1 MRILLVTT
9 RFPLPA
15 RRGQQVR
22 TMEWIEA
29 LADDHDVALV
39 SPAGGDVSRLPAT
52 VTAFFHRASAA
63 AAVFGLVRGGLSGRP
78 FQEGLYD
85 TAASRSAVRGAVES
99 FRPEVLVAQMVR
111 CAWAVDAARTVDPTL
126 PVVFDAIDSM
136 ALHFGRRAAA
146 APWHLRTMLRIEAAR
161 CRRREASLASTACRS
176 VAVAARDVA
185 ALGDGRG
192 IAIPVAGR
200 PAPDG
205 VARSEAPTV
214 ALTGNL
220 GYRPTV
226 AAAEGF
232 AERVWPRVLQS
243 RPDAR
248 WILAGARPHRRV
260 LALADRPGIEV
271 LGEVPHLGEVLATA
285 WVAIAP
291 MSTGSGVPMK
301 VLEAWA
307 AGVPVVVHPW
317 AAEGLCEGAEDAVC
331 RAESPDEW
339 AERITTLLD
348 DADARRD
355 LVDRGRKVWQRHY
368 SPDAVRASVRT
379 LFAGLSDGP

>member
-146 APWHLRTMLRIEAAR
+146 APWHLRTMLRIEARAVPPPGGEPGVHGVPLGG
-161 CRRREASLASTACRS
+161 RRGAGRGRPGRW
-176 VAVAARDVA
+176 ARDRHPGRRSPGA
-185 ALGDGRG
+185 GRG
-192 IAIPVAGR
+192 GR
-200 PAPDG
+200 DQ
-205 VARSEAPTV
+205 R
-214 ALTGNL
+214 
-220 GYRPTV
+220 RPP
-226 AAAEGF
+226 
-232 AERVWPRVLQS
+232 WP
-243 RPDAR
+243 
-248 WILAGARPHRRV
+248 
-260 LALADRPGIEV
+260 
-271 LGEVPHLGEVLATA
+271 
-285 WVAIAP
+285 
-291 MSTGSGVPMK
+291 
-301 VLEAWA
+301 
-307 AGVPVVVHPW
+307 
-317 AAEGLCEGAEDAVC
+317 
-331 RAESPDEW
+331 
-339 AERITTLLD
+339 
-348 DADARRD
+348 
-355 LVDRGRKVWQRHY
+355 
-368 SPDAVRASVRT
+368 
-379 LFAGLSDGP
+379 